1 MSLRI
6 ITDST
11 ADITTEQAEQMGI
24 TIVPLK
30 VIFGEKEYRDGIDIS
45 IEGFYEK
52 LVTADK
58 LPTTSQPAP
67 DDFLK
72 YYEEAKEA
80 GDSVLVI
87 LISSK
92 LSGTY
97 QSAVIA
103 KEMCEY
109 SQISIIDSITTITNL
124 RLLVEHAIKLKE
136 QKIPMVQIVNEL
148 EELKKRTVLLAMVD
162 TLEYLHKGGRL
173 SKSSA
178 ILGTLLKFK
187 PIITVKDG
195 VVSVVDKERGT
206 NKGIARILEIIDEY
220 GSIDEEYPVMFGY
233 SSEDSKALML
243 QEKVIEKYKLK
254 GTRIYPV
261 GCVIGTHAGPG
272 ACFITYI
279 KK

>member
-11 ADITTEQAEQMGI
+11 ADITTEQAAQMGI

-52 LVTADK
+52 LVTAEK

-72 YYEEAKEA
+72 YFEEAKKV

-109 SQISIIDSITTITNL
+109 SEISIVDSITTITNL
-124 RLLVEHAIKLKE
+124 RLLVEHAIKLRE
-136 QKIPMVQIVNEL
+136 QQIPMVQIADEL
-148 EELKKRTVLLAMVD
+148 EELKQRTVLLAMVD
-162 TLEYLHKGGRL
+162 TLEFLHKGGRL

-220 GSIDEEYPVMFGY
+220 GSIDKNYPVMFGY

-243 QEKVIEKYKLK
+243 QEKVIEKYDLK
-254 GTRIYPV
+254 DTRIYPV